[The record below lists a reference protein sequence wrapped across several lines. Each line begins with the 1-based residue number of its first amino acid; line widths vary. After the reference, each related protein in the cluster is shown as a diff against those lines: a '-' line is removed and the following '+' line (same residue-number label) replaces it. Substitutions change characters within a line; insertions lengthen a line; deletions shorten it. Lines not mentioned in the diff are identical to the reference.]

1 MGLSVG
7 GVVEY
12 RIIVRI
18 VDGAELTGR
27 ILSGK
32 YAVFGRGA
40 DATYTVNDALV
51 SRAHCRIE
59 IGNDGTLYVEDLG
72 SSNGTR
78 LNGKAVAG
86 RMEFSV
92 DDIIDIGNSSIE
104 LIPLETK
111 EAVEP
116 GVQQDTVMDTAVE
129 EELDTDSVNFAK
141 KFDVDKGP
149 VADLEEIGID
159 PHDLALRLNAICNL
173 ASKLFS
179 AQTERDIIDISI
191 DIVLD
196 ISKAERCSVILYHE
210 SSSLLDPVA
219 SKYRNSEKAGETF
232 KTSNTVVR
240 YVIKTGESVITEN
253 AGEDDR
259 FGVAESLIM
268 GNISS
273 VMCVPLATH
282 EKILGVIYTDSTGVY
297 GGDFDDSTLA
307 VMAAAAHQV
316 AVAIERVRLH
326 IGLEKM
332 FFGSMLALAASIEA
346 KDKYTKGHSERVTCY
361 SLMMADELG
370 LSEEDRTVVELAGLL
385 HDVGKIGV
393 PEAVL
398 CSKNKLSDEEFEL
411 IKKHPQVG
419 SDIILKMPELGSMT
433 SIREVARVARCHHE
447 RIDGAGYP
455 KGLSGKR
462 IPLGSRILAIADTFD
477 ALTSN
482 RTYRRGMPVSRA
494 LEILRE
500 CSGTQVDSEVLEA
513 FLRVYERGELA
524 HPEQVRAHVSFDPE
538 LLKDNTVGGG

>member
-1 MGLSVG
+1 MKYS
-7 GVVEY
+7 
-12 RIIVRI
+12 IIVKI
-18 VDGAELTGR
+18 ADGSEIR
-27 ILSGK
+27 EDVVSGSS
-32 YAVFGRGA
+32 AVFGRGA
-40 DATYTVNDALV
+40 DATFTVNDVMV
-51 SRAHCRIE
+51 SRAHCRVEIE
-59 IGNDGTLYVEDLG
+59 EDGSIYVQDLG

-78 LNGKAVAG
+78 LNGRAVVG
-86 RMEFSV
+86 RMRFTP
-92 DDIIDIGNSSIE
+92 DDIIDIGSSSIE
-104 LIPLETK
+104 IISVEEVPQLEA
-111 EAVEP
+111 ERE
-116 GVQQDTVMDTAVE
+116 QDMLDTAVE
-129 EELDTDSVNFAK
+129 DELDTDSVNFAK

-149 VADLEEIGID
+149 VDDLDEIEID

-179 AQTERDIIDISI
+179 AQTEKDIIDISI

-210 SSSLLDPVA
+210 SSNLLDPVA
-219 SKYRNSEKAGETF
+219 SRYRNTEKAGETF

-273 VMCVPLATH
+273 VMCVPLASH
-282 EKILGVIYTDSTGVY
+282 EKILGVIYTDSSGVY

-307 VMAAAAHQV
+307 VMAAAGHQV

-370 LSEEDRTVVELAGLL
+370 LSEEERTVVELAGLL

-398 CSKNKLSDEEFEL
+398 CSKNKLSDDEFEL

-419 SDIILKMPELGSMT
+419 SDIIMKMPELGSMT

-447 RIDGAGYP
+447 KVDGTGYP
-455 KGLSGKR
+455 KGLSGTR
-462 IPLGSRILAIADTFD
+462 IPIGSKILAIADTFD

-482 RTYRRGMPVSRA
+482 RTYRNGMPVSKA
-494 LEILRE
+494 LDILRE
-500 CSGTQVDSEVLEA
+500 CSGTQVDPEVLDA

-524 HPEQVRAHVSFDPE
+524 HPELVRAHVSFDHE
-538 LLKDNTVGGG
+538 LLKDNTVTAE